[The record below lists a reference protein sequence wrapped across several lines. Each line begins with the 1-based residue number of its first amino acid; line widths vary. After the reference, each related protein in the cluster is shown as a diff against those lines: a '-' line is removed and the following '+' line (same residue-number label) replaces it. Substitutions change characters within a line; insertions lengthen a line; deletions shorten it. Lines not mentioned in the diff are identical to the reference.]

1 MPLLLAN
8 AWDRG
13 SAKPLESLDFVA
25 LATTSSGFAA
35 SELRDDET
43 YGYWAQPKVGA
54 RAAGSAFG

>member
-1 MPLLLAN
+1 
-8 AWDRG
+8 
-13 SAKPLESLDFVA
+13 VA

-43 YGYWAQPKVGA
+43 YGYWAQAKVGA